1 MCVCVCVCV
10 CVCETR
16 CSREYQVWH
25 VQILMR
31 LTASHT
37 PFTSPS
43 PPPVITHTS
52 IVRGLLVIPT
62 LSYTL
67 LKHKFPTVPHCER
80 CTHDYKC
87 GGRGAEVSFCGIRL
101 VQHSSDFTVAMWK
114 RETVCEHTAIRRQF
128 WKILNSLSHR
138 FWVQADEYVLP
149 RRIFFSYPHLKVDI
163 SEMLQNSF
171 FSQVFP
177 AI

>member
-1 MCVCVCVCV
+1 MCM
-10 CVCETR
+10 CERERDTR
-16 CSREYQVWH
+16 CSRDHQVWH

-37 PFTSPS
+37 PFTF

-87 GGRGAEVSFCGIRL
+87 GGRGAEVSFRGIRL

-114 RETVCEHTAIRRQF
+114 RKTICEHTAIRRQF
-128 WKILNSLSHR
+128 YKKYSIRYPTDSGFRLMNMFFPGEFSFLISL
-138 FWVQADEYVLP
+138 
-149 RRIFFSYPHLKVDI
+149 
-163 SEMLQNSF
+163 
-171 FSQVFP
+171 
-177 AI
+177 